1 MKCVCNLDYNIRM
14 YKYTLNKYIVVLVS
28 ISFLFTLSSCGNKGN
43 LIPPSNIISLN
54 K

>member
-14 YKYTLNKYIVVLVS
+14 HKYTLHKYIIVPILV
-28 ISFLFTLSSCGNKGN
+28 SFLFIISSCGNKGP

>member
-1 MKCVCNLDYNIRM
+1 MKCVCNLDYNIIM
-14 YKYTLNKYIVVLVS
+14 FINTLNKYIVVLIS
-28 ISFLFTLSSCGNKGN
+28 ISFLFTLSSCGNKGP